1 MAKDYNPSRRNR
13 EAFEALAETPGN
25 VPPQAVELEEAV
37 LGALMLE
44 KDSIIAVQEY
54 VTPDA
59 FYTEEHRTIYKA
71 IEELSMELKPIDLY
85 TVTERLKGK
94 KELKKVGGAS
104 YLAQLTQKV
113 GSAANVE
120 FHAKIIAQKYV
131 QRELI
136 RSATEIQKRSYDE
149 STDVTEL
156 IGYAEGEIFKV
167 AEGHVKRSV
176 QVSKDILARALMQIE
191 EASKN
196 TSAFN
201 GVPSGFMAIDRV
213 TLGWQL
219 SDLIIIAARPSMGKT
234 AFVLSMARNMAVD
247 HEQGVAFFSLEMS
260 SVQLMMRLIIAET
273 GLNGNDV
280 KSGRLTP
287 EQWRHL
293 ESATKPLGAAPLFID
308 DTPALSVF
316 EFRSKARRLKIHN
329 DIKIIIIDYLQLMTG
344 NQDSKGNREQEVAFI
359 SRTLKAIAK
368 ELNAYSF
375 YLEVLSLNEPRK
387 KLANGK
393 PCPLCGA
400 IHHPYSVKLPFDRSL
415 EDKLAKAKED
425 AQLALVESEKCKA
438 EFAQLQ
444 LQQTEAE
451 NILNTLTTELNE
463 AKGEILYIASELN
476 IVGLREKKPITW
488 AAVLKQKQTS
498 LANRRDDLEARL
510 EKIQG
515 LTEAIESLKEKRED
529 AALKTARKKE
539 EQASLE
545 EALKNFANMSAELE
559 KNQKDSEL
567 NRVSLTRLLERAFA
581 RFGLKASNPAI
592 MKQNLPTLEKRREQ
606 WINWSVE
613 KKQIEEET
621 AESEEALRNTVASL
635 TAQKKSAETL
645 EKDIE
650 ALTEQ
655 IKRFQKERH
664 EAIASQTPEEVIAA
678 IETEKA
684 NATRL
689 AEEAKLSLAS
699 KEEALLSTQ
708 NKINT
713 LEAHRSETIKSIES
727 LSDAFNQ
734 KLQKAGFPNES
745 SFLSSQ
751 ISTAQ
756 KDDLM
761 RQNDELLER
770 YRVVNSQYEEKQQA
784 LNSLQE
790 KNLTTRTREQ
800 LEEELLEKSDLFH
813 TATAQLTGLREK
825 MAKNANNKNRRKREE
840 AEFQKLQTSLER
852 WESLCANAEEPGG
865 IARLGLSLAVAYGS
879 SDIDAFIPGAKI
891 KLRDEGVKL
900 FAPELSDA
908 SGLAGMKTISADQR
922 FFVALSLLLGRSELF
937 ARRSKPEFVILK
949 QNQNEAFPS
958 QTFTGLE
965 SLNLTIG
972 VAR

>member
-329 DIKIIIIDYLQLMTG
+329 DIKIIIIDYLQLMTTG
-344 NQDSKGNREQEVAFI
+344 QRSENRVQEI
-359 SRTLKAIAK
+359 SSITRNLKIMAK
-368 ELNAYSF
+368 EMNVPIIA
-375 YLEVLSLNEPRK
+375 LS
-387 KLANGK
+387 
-393 PCPLCGA
+393 
-400 IHHPYSVKLPFDRSL
+400 
-415 EDKLAKAKED
+415 
-425 AQLALVESEKCKA
+425 QLS
-438 EFAQLQ
+438 
-444 LQQTEAE
+444 
-451 NILNTLTTELNE
+451 
-463 AKGEILYIASELN
+463 
-476 IVGLREKKPITW
+476 
-488 AAVLKQKQTS
+488 
-498 LANRRDDLEARL
+498 
-510 EKIQG
+510 
-515 LTEAIESLKEKRED
+515 
-529 AALKTARKKE
+529 
-539 EQASLE
+539 
-545 EALKNFANMSAELE
+545 
-559 KNQKDSEL
+559 
-567 NRVSLTRLLERAFA
+567 RA
-581 RFGLKASNPAI
+581 
-592 MKQNLPTLEKRREQ
+592 
-606 WINWSVE
+606 VE
-613 KKQIEEET
+613 KQGNNSSHRPQLSDLRDSGSIEQDADCVLFLYRDSYYASQNPDGAEVDADT
-621 AESEEALRNTVASL
+621 AECIV
-635 TAQKKSAETL
+635 
-645 EKDIE
+645 
-650 ALTEQ
+650 
-655 IKRFQKERH
+655 
-664 EAIASQTPEEVIAA
+664 
-678 IETEKA
+678 
-684 NATRL
+684 
-689 AEEAKLSLAS
+689 
-699 KEEALLSTQ
+699 
-708 NKINT
+708 
-713 LEAHRSETIKSIES
+713 
-727 LSDAFNQ
+727 
-734 KLQKAGFPNES
+734 
-745 SFLSSQ
+745 
-751 ISTAQ
+751 
-756 KDDLM
+756 
-761 RQNDELLER
+761 
-770 YRVVNSQYEEKQQA
+770 
-784 LNSLQE
+784 
-790 KNLTTRTREQ
+790 
-800 LEEELLEKSDLFH
+800 
-813 TATAQLTGLREK
+813 
-825 MAKNANNKNRRKREE
+825 AKNRHGETSTVPLGWDGAHTRFMDVDFKR
-840 AEFQKLQTSLER
+840 
-852 WESLCANAEEPGG
+852 
-865 IARLGLSLAVAYGS
+865 
-879 SDIDAFIPGAKI
+879 
-891 KLRDEGVKL
+891 
-900 FAPELSDA
+900 
-908 SGLAGMKTISADQR
+908 
-922 FFVALSLLLGRSELF
+922 
-937 ARRSKPEFVILK
+937 
-949 QNQNEAFPS
+949 
-958 QTFTGLE
+958 
-965 SLNLTIG
+965 
-972 VAR
+972 

>member
-308 DTPALSVF
+308 DTPALFGLRVPLEGTPPEDTQRHQDHHHRLPAADDRQPGF
-316 EFRSKARRLKIHN
+316 E
-329 DIKIIIIDYLQLMTG
+329 G
-344 NQDSKGNREQEVAFI
+344 
-359 SRTLKAIAK
+359 
-368 ELNAYSF
+368 
-375 YLEVLSLNEPRK
+375 EPRAGGG
-387 KLANGK
+387 LHFAYAQGHRQGAERAGDRPVAAE
-393 PCPLCGA
+393 PCHG
-400 IHHPYSVKLPFDRSL
+400 
-415 EDKLAKAKED
+415 D
-425 AQLALVESEKCKA
+425 ARWVEA
-438 EFAQLQ
+438 
-444 LQQTEAE
+444 
-451 NILNTLTTELNE
+451 
-463 AKGEILYIASELN
+463 
-476 IVGLREKKPITW
+476 P
-488 AAVLKQKQTS
+488 
-498 LANRRDDLEARL
+498 
-510 EKIQG
+510 
-515 LTEAIESLKEKRED
+515 
-529 AALKTARKKE
+529 AALR
-539 EQASLE
+539 
-545 EALKNFANMSAELE
+545 
-559 KNQKDSEL
+559 
-567 NRVSLTRLLERAFA
+567 
-581 RFGLKASNPAI
+581 PA
-592 MKQNLPTLEKRREQ
+592 
-606 WINWSVE
+606 
-613 KKQIEEET
+613 
-621 AESEEALRNTVASL
+621 
-635 TAQKKSAETL
+635 
-645 EKDIE
+645 
-650 ALTEQ
+650 
-655 IKRFQKERH
+655 
-664 EAIASQTPEEVIAA
+664 
-678 IETEKA
+678 
-684 NATRL
+684 
-689 AEEAKLSLAS
+689 
-699 KEEALLSTQ
+699 
-708 NKINT
+708 
-713 LEAHRSETIKSIES
+713 
-727 LSDAFNQ
+727 
-734 KLQKAGFPNES
+734 
-745 SFLSSQ
+745 
-751 ISTAQ
+751 
-756 KDDLM
+756 
-761 RQNDELLER
+761 
-770 YRVVNSQYEEKQQA
+770 
-784 LNSLQE
+784 
-790 KNLTTRTREQ
+790 
-800 LEEELLEKSDLFH
+800 
-813 TATAQLTGLREK
+813 
-825 MAKNANNKNRRKREE
+825 
-840 AEFQKLQTSLER
+840 
-852 WESLCANAEEPGG
+852 
-865 IARLGLSLAVAYGS
+865 
-879 SDIDAFIPGAKI
+879 
-891 KLRDEGVKL
+891 
-900 FAPELSDA
+900 
-908 SGLAGMKTISADQR
+908 
-922 FFVALSLLLGRSELF
+922 
-937 ARRSKPEFVILK
+937 
-949 QNQNEAFPS
+949 
-958 QTFTGLE
+958 
-965 SLNLTIG
+965 
-972 VAR
+972 